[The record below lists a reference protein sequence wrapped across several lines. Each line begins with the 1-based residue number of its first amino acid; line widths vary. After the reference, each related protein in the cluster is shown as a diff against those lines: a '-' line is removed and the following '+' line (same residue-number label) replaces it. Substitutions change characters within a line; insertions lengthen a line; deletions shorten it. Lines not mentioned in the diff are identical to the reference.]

1 MIHLVDDALER
12 FLRREVPLPLDV
24 DVSFAT
30 PERRWGA
37 GITRPTINLFLWE
50 VVSDPARSTTGVQ
63 ERHVDERLERR
74 VVPPLVDLRYVVTA
88 WASEHRDEHQ
98 LLGALLRA
106 IVANRFLTADHVP
119 DDLAHL
125 PPMQLL
131 LGTADR
137 KPEEFWSSL
146 DGQLK
151 PSLGLT
157 VVVSVDA
164 LPWIP
169 AAAPPSS
176 LTIDGRRHAPPPAP
190 AGPSRTGLRRKR
202 RGESVL
208 AERRPSEPSPG
219 AAPLED

>member
-1 MIHLVDDALER
+1 MIHLVDEALER
-12 FLRREVPLPLDV
+12 FLRAEVPLPLDV

-50 VVSDPARSTTGVQ
+50 VVSDPARSSTGVQ
-63 ERHVDERLERR
+63 QRHIEERLERR
-74 VVPPLVDLRYVVTA
+74 LVPPVIDLRYVVTA

-106 IVANRFLTADHVP
+106 IVGNRVLTAE
-119 DDLAHL
+119 HL
-125 PPMQLL
+125 PPDLANLPPVQLL

-157 VVVSVDA
+157 VVLSVDA

-176 LTIDGRRHAPPPAP
+176 VTVAGRRHEAPPE
-190 AGPSRTGLRRKR
+190 PSAKPPSGLHRRR

-208 AERRPSEPSPG
+208 AERRPAEPDRG
-219 AAPLED
+219 D